1 MEYAQDIR
9 LGAYRRRIDL
19 DPTITRPVGSRQP
32 TPYGAAMALRYPG
45 LRLLSLD
52 SEIVCDALTA
62 TALAEYQIRMASQIS
77 AELEVTLPQSYQY
90 LQSGDLVRLTIA
102 DINWSAVLCVALS
115 VPRISGMGVFRFRT
129 VPDWTRAQA

>member
-19 DPTITRPVGSRQP
+19 DPTVTRPVGSRQP

-52 SEIVCDALTA
+52 SEIVCDALTT

-77 AELEVTLPQSYQY
+77 AEVEVTLPQSFQY

-102 DINWSAVLCVALS
+102 DVNWSAVLCVALS